1 MITFLLL
8 IIGIT
13 LIVLN
18 FKALKNDKNTFDKTF
33 NDATNNLKDYDIEI
47 GKLRQEF
54 GETILELQQEIESL
68 KDNKYKLEEKKKI
81 KAEVKNINDENINNK
96 VSKKNQKTL
105 PEPEKKNNE
114 VNDQETNNI
123 KVNEIKEMFSEGLS
137 IDTIS
142 EKLGMG
148 KGELLLIEK
157 LYLK

>member
-13 LIVLN
+13 LLVLN
-18 FKALKNDKNTFDKTF
+18 FKALKNEKNTFDKTF
-33 NDATNNLKDYDIEI
+33 NDATINLKDYDIEI

-54 GETILELQQEIESL
+54 GETIFELQQEIESL
-68 KDNKYKLEEKKKI
+68 KDNKYKLEEKVEI
-81 KAEVKNINDENINNK
+81 KAEVKKINDENINNK
-96 VSKKNQKTL
+96 VSKKNKKTL
-105 PEPEKKNNE
+105 PEIDKKNNVE
-114 VNDQETNNI
+114 NDLGINNI
-123 KVNEIKEMFSEGLS
+123 KVNEIKEMLSEGLS